1 MTLRY
6 REMTIED
13 LPAAF
18 DVRLSTIENA
28 ITMEELEQD
37 YGITP
42 ESLAD
47 VMKTHVRGWLCEDS
61 GYAVGFAMGD
71 RANGEVQV
79 VAVRPDYEKQG
90 VGRTLLGLVRDWLF
104 SEGYD
109 EIWLC
114 ANPDPSIRAFG
125 FYRGLGWIATGR
137 MKGDDEV
144 MVLPKPAAS

>member
-28 ITMEELEQD
+28 ITLEELEED

-42 ESLAD
+42 ESLAEA
-47 VMKTHVRGWLCEDS
+47 MKTHVKGWLCEDS
-61 GYAVGFAMGD
+61 GAAIGFAMGD

-79 VAVRPDYEKQG
+79 VAVRPEHERKGIGQ
-90 VGRTLLGLVRDWLF
+90 TLIGLVRDWLF

-109 EIWLC
+109 EIWLT
-114 ANPDPSIRAFG
+114 ANPDPKIRAFG

-137 MKGDDEV
+137 MRGDDEI
-144 MVLPKPAAS
+144 MVLPKAQDS